1 MRFQDS
7 EDEQF
12 QTVVALPPAKRVKLQ
27 QPIKEEAANQEIE
40 EEFEEEESDYSDD
53 DSDDDSDQ
61 SDSDSD

>member
-27 QPIKEEAANQEIE
+27 QSEIKEEVAE
-40 EEFEEEESDYSDD
+40 EENEDTESESEAETDSEDYSD
-53 DSDDDSDQ
+53 SESETF
-61 SDSDSD
+61 

>member
-40 EEFEEEESDYSDD
+40 EEFEEESDYSTA
-53 DSDDDSDQ
+53 SDDDSDQ
-61 SDSDSD
+61 TDSDSD